1 LPRAIDPT
9 EIDKNWANKNEKP
22 ANSDKPVNTPYRFRG
37 AAVSFFL
44 ARLALCQSRD
54 GEYMAEHAVIL
65 LAEDEEDYV
74 LLIRRAF
81 EQAKIPNPLHV
92 VWNGQEAIAYL
103 KGEGK
108 YANREE
114 YPLPDLFLLDLK
126 MPRVNGFEVLKW
138 VRSQPGLAPLRIL
151 VLTSSEEIRDVNEAY
166 KLGANS
172 FLVKPL
178 DFQDFTQLSR
188 LIQDFWLKASKTPE
202 TFRPSKISSGSPAQ
216 TDPEHPGNKGTQNR

>member
-1 LPRAIDPT
+1 
-9 EIDKNWANKNEKP
+9 
-22 ANSDKPVNTPYRFRG
+22 
-37 AAVSFFL
+37 
-44 ARLALCQSRD
+44 
-54 GEYMAEHAVIL
+54 MAEHAVIL

-81 EQAKIPNPLHV
+81 SQAKIPNPLHV

-138 VRSQPGLAPLRIL
+138 LRSQPGLAPLRVL
-151 VLTSSEEIRDVNEAY
+151 VLTSSDAIRDVNEAY
-166 KLGANS
+166 RLGANS

-188 LIQDFWLKASKTPE
+188 LIQEFWLKASRTPE
-202 TFRPSKISSGSPAQ
+202 TFRPQKDPDDSSGQAGSAQ
-216 TDPEHPGNKGTQNR
+216 STNGG

>member
-1 LPRAIDPT
+1 
-9 EIDKNWANKNEKP
+9 
-22 ANSDKPVNTPYRFRG
+22 
-37 AAVSFFL
+37 
-44 ARLALCQSRD
+44 
-54 GEYMAEHAVIL
+54 MAEHAVIL

-81 EQAKIPNPLHV
+81 EQAHIPNPLHV

-108 YANREE
+108 YSNREE
-114 YPLPDLFLLDLK
+114 YPLPDLLLLDLK
-126 MPRVNGFEVLKW
+126 MPRVNGFEVLQW
-138 VRSQPGLAPLRIL
+138 IRAQPGLAPLRVL
-151 VLTSSEEIRDVNEAY
+151 VLTSSDQIRDVNEAY

-188 LIQDFWLKASKTPE
+188 LIQDFWLKASKVPE
-202 TFRPSKISSGSPAQ
+202 TFRPPRTSSPPS
-216 TDPEHPGNKGTQNR
+216 DPTHPTNGKKDQ